1 MNRFLNEFESFL
13 LDFFR
18 VFRVFRGSKN
28 PCFSWFPSS
37 H

>member
-18 VFRVFRGSKN
+18 VFRGSKN
-28 PCFSWFPSS
+28 PCFSWFPPS